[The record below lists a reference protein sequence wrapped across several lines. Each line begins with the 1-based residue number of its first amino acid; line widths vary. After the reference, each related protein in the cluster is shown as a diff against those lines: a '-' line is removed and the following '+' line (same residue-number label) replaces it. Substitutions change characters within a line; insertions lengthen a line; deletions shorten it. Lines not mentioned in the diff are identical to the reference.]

1 MTLEEQF
8 KVLFYSF
15 IYGMFFL
22 SSLRIFNLI
31 KVKKRVVKFMLE
43 MLFVLSHIII
53 FYLLL
58 YKINYGS
65 LSFYIFLSFIIGLSV
80 ISSIDNVIKIG
91 EKKKEKRELTK
102 QLETLKEDET
112 TLTDDVDKLK
122 NPEYA
127 ARYAREKYLYSKNGE
142 KILKI
147 D

>member
-1 MTLEEQF
+1 MANKLTAKERRR
-8 KVLFYSF
+8 V
-15 IYGMFFL
+15 
-22 SSLRIFNLI
+22 IFTSILC
-31 KVKKRVVKFMLE
+31 F
-43 MLFVLSHIII
+43 
-53 FYLLL
+53 
-58 YKINYGS
+58 
-65 LSFYIFLSFIIGLSV
+65 FIIGLSV